1 MKLSRK
7 FAALVAVLTIAAC
20 DLEVGNPNA
29 PDAPR
34 AFSDPA
40 GLEGLLS
47 GALRTWVATREN
59 YDVMA
64 MKMQA

>member
-7 FAALVAVLTIAAC
+7 MSALLAVFAIAAC
-20 DLEVGNPNA
+20 DLEVENPNS

-40 GLEGLLS
+40 GLEALIS
-47 GALRTWVATREN
+47 GALRTWVAPGRTISSWR
-59 YDVMA
+59 
-64 MKMQA
+64 